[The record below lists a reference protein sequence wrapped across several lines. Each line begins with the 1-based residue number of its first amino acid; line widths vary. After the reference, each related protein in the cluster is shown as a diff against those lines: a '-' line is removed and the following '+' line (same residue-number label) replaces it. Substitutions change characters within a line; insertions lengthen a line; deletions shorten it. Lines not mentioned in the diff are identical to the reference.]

1 MLHSLDQRLEELK
14 WFNARLRKAAAAF
27 DYETVGGLLT
37 HYPRRYEDRRKFE
50 AVPGE
55 PTEEAVCLHVEVIDT
70 QQRFFGRRRMFEAK
84 VQEANFGAMGGQLTL
99 RWFNLPYIQKVIA
112 VGQHLILFGKV
123 KQSGKRLVMDHPEHE
138 VIDPEAA
145 PADAS
150 LHMGRI
156 TPVYSLKEGVA
167 QRTLRSAIFR
177 ALDEVDP
184 DTVLDLFPSEA
195 AGIAGS
201 EARIDALRQI
211 HFPDNDTKM
220 TAARRYLAFEEF
232 FCLQIRVA
240 RSRAALRA
248 TPGASHSGPGELLR
262 SLLDRLPFAP
272 TAAQDR
278 VIEEIRADLAAEFP
292 MNRLLQGDVGSGKT
306 FVALAAMLLA
316 VESGCQAA
324 VMAPTQILAEQHYLN
339 FRKWLD
345 PLGIRVSLRTGSKSE
360 DSGDLP
366 LFGGEAK
373 APQIIVGTHALL
385 YDKSGFANLG
395 LIVIDE
401 QHKFGVAQ
409 RGRLQDRGVT
419 PDVLV
424 MTATPIPRTL
434 TMTVYGDL
442 DVSILDELPAGR
454 GKIVTAIREAKKTPA
469 AAKFVREQ
477 LDAGRQAYIVYPLIE
492 ESEKL
497 KAKAVTTA
505 FEEWKAL
512 LDPEPCAVLHGR
524 LSPEEKE
531 VAMTDFREGRT
542 KVLIATTVIEVGVD
556 VPNANLMLIYDAE
569 RFGLAQLHQLRGRIG
584 RGAHKSYCVVMTAA
598 KDDAARGKL
607 EVFASTSDGFQ
618 IAEEDLKLRGPGD
631 VLGTAQSGLGGLKL
645 ADFCAQADLVKMA
658 SDLAKLTVA
667 RDPELLLDVNA
678 PLRHVMASNEGSRF
692 AEVS

>member
-1 MLHSLDQRLEELK
+1 MLHPLDQPLAELK
-14 WFNARLRKAAAAF
+14 WFNARLKKAAAAF
-27 DYETVGGLLT
+27 GYETVGGLLT

-50 AVPGE
+50 PVPGE
-55 PTEEAVCLHVEVIDT
+55 PTEDAVCLHVEVIDT

-84 VQEANFGAMGGQLTL
+84 VQEANLGAMGGQLTL

-112 VGQHLILFGKV
+112 VDQHLILYGKV

-138 VIDPEAA
+138 VIDAEAA
-145 PADAS
+145 PEDAS

-184 DTVLDLFPSEA
+184 DTVPDLFVAKEA
-195 AGIAGS
+195 GFEGN
-201 EARIDALRQI
+201 EARVEALRQI
-211 HFPDNDTKM
+211 HFPDKTTKKDS
-220 TAARRYLAFEEF
+220 ARRYLAFEEF
-232 FCLQIRVA
+232 FCLQIKVA

-248 TPGASHSGPGELLR
+248 TPGASHCGSGELFEK
-262 SLLDRLPFAP
+262 LLGQLPFKP
-272 TAAQDR
+272 TNAQSR
-278 VIEEIRADLAAEFP
+278 AIAEVRADLAAEFP

-316 VESGCQAA
+316 IESGCQAA

-345 PLGIRVSLRTGSKSE
+345 PLGVRISLRTGSKTE

-366 LFGGEAK
+366 LFGGEAEE
-373 APQIIVGTHALL
+373 PQIVVGTHALL
-385 YDKSGFANLG
+385 YEKSGFENLG

-409 RGRLQDRGVT
+409 RGKLQDRGVT
-419 PDVLV
+419 PDMLV

-442 DVSILDELPAGR
+442 DVSIIDELPAGR
-454 GKIVTAIREAKKTPA
+454 GKIVTAIREAKKTPD

-477 LDAGRQAYIVYPLIE
+477 IDDGRQAYIVYPLID

-505 FEEWKAL
+505 FEEWKKL
-512 LDPEPCAVLHGR
+512 LDPEPCAILHGR
-524 LSPEEKE
+524 LSPEDKE
-531 VAMTDFREGRT
+531 NAMTEFREGRT
-542 KVLIATTVIEVGVD
+542 KALVATTVIEVGVD
-556 VPNANLMLIYDAE
+556 VPNANVMLIYDAE

-584 RGAHKSYCVVMTAA
+584 RGAHKSYCIVMTGT
-598 KDDAARGKL
+598 KDDDARKKL
-607 EVFASTSDGFQ
+607 EIFASTSDGFQ
-618 IAEEDLKLRGPGD
+618 IAEEDLRLRGPGD

-645 ADFCAQADLVKMA
+645 ADFCAQTDLVKMA
-658 SDLAKLTVA
+658 SDLAKLTIS
-667 RDPELLLDVNA
+667 RDPELTSEENA
-678 PLRHVMASNEGSRF
+678 PLKRMMEASEGSRF